1 MSGRSALQAL
11 PLTTDAFAPFG
22 EVLTVPQTPGRR
34 DYFDGGL
41 ANLRPGARPS
51 VSLIL
56 GAPAAGTT
64 IEVTQIE
71 RHAFSSQSFLPL
83 APCRWLV
90 VVAPET
96 QPGRPDLSR
105 AVAFLPAPGQGLTF
119 AAGTWHAPLTVLE
132 KPAPFAIV
140 MWRDGGPDDEEFA
153 PMEPLQI
160 SV

>member
-11 PLTTDAFAPFG
+11 PLTPDAFAPFG

-71 RHAFSSQSFLPL
+71 RH
-83 APCRWLV
+83 
-90 VVAPET
+90 
-96 QPGRPDLSR
+96 
-105 AVAFLPAPGQGLTF
+105 GLTF

-140 MWRDGGPDDEEFA
+140 MWRDGGPEDEEFA